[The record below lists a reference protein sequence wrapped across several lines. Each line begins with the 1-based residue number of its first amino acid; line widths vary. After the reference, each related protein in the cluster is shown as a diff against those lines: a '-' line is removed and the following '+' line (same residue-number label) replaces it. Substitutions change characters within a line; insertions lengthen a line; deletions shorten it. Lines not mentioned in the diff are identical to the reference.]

1 MNRLINEKSPYLRGA
16 AHQKINWY
24 PWCEEAFERARLE
37 NKPIFL
43 SSGAEWCHWCHVMA
57 KESFEDLEIAEI
69 LNNNFIC
76 IKIDRDERPDIDRRY
91 QMAVAAMGG
100 GGGWPLSVFLTHDK
114 TPFFGGT
121 YFPVKEG
128 FGRPGFKTLLNAIAE
143 LYKVKKGEIIKA
155 SREIAEVLR
164 QNSMTVKS
172 DMDINPD
179 LLDMAFKMIMD
190 DADFEKGGF
199 GHAPKFPMSG
209 AIDFLLGRY
218 YLEKDEKLGHFLKN
232 TLYKMAMGGI
242 YDQLAGGFHR
252 YSTDPNWII
261 PHFEKM
267 LDDNIWLLK
276 NYADA
281 YSIFHDEFFKQ
292 ISFGIINFIRDELHD
307 ENGGFY
313 ANQGADVD
321 VDDEGGY
328 FTWSKEE
335 FSNALEKEELEV
347 LGAYFLHDEGSLHHN
362 PEKMVLFIKESV
374 DETARKIGMTAGRME
389 ELIERG
395 KKKLISERNKR
406 QKPYVD
412 ITIYTSLNGMAAS
425 IFLKVYQIFKLEDL
439 KECALKAIE
448 RILNDYGEKGVL
460 FHSHNIK
467 AMLDDYV
474 NFIDALI
481 SAYEVTGNKRYII
494 KAEDIMKE
502 CIDRLWDKDGGGF
515 FDSEEDIMGIR
526 IKGID
531 DSPHPSANSLAIII
545 LLKLS
550 KILKDTSYN
559 GYLEDIIKTFVA
571 RANSMGIHAGY
582 FFTGLNAY
590 FNMYEITIQN
600 LAPDN
605 LKERALSFFYPY
617 KTIRYEDGGEKIIFC
632 VNGVCHEPFQ
642 V

>member
-1 MNRLINEKSPYLRGA
+1 MNRLINEKSPYLRKA

-24 PWCEEAFERARLE
+24 PWCEEAFERAKAE
-37 NKPIFL
+37 NKPVFL

-57 KESFEDLEIAEI
+57 KESFEDPEVAEI

-114 TPFFGGT
+114 TPFYGGT

-143 LYKVKKGEIIKA
+143 LYKVKKDEIIKA
-155 SREIAEVLR
+155 GKEIAQALKQDAVI
-164 QNSMTVKS
+164 VKS
-172 DMDINPD
+172 DINPD
-179 LLDMAFKMIMD
+179 LLDTGFKMIMD
-190 DADFEKGGF
+190 DADYENGGF
-199 GHAPKFPMSG
+199 GYAPKFPMSG

-218 YLEKDEKLGHFLKN
+218 YLKKDERLGDFLKN
-232 TLYKMAMGGI
+232 TLYKMARGGI

-252 YSTDPNWII
+252 YSTDPYWII

-276 NYADA
+276 NYTDA
-281 YSIFHDEFFKQ
+281 YNIFNDVFFKD
-292 ISFGIINFIRDELHD
+292 ISIGIINFIRDELYD

-335 FSNALEKEELEV
+335 FSNVIDKEELNV
-347 LGAYFLHDEGSLHHN
+347 LSAYFLHDMGSLHHN
-362 PEKMVLFIKESV
+362 PEKKVLFIKESK
-374 DETARKIGMTAGRME
+374 EEIAKKFGMTAGHVD

-395 KKKLISERNKR
+395 KKKLVSERNKR

-412 ITIYTSLNGMAAS
+412 TTIYTSLNGMAAS
-425 IFLKVYQIFKLEDL
+425 IFLKVYQTFKLEIL

-448 RILNDYGEKGVL
+448 RILHDCEETGVL
-460 FHSHNIK
+460 SHSSGID
-467 AMLDDYV
+467 AMLDDYI

-494 KAEDIMKE
+494 KAEDIIKD

-515 FDSEEDIMGIR
+515 FDSENDIMGIR

-531 DSPHPSANSLAIII
+531 DSPHPSANALAIVV
-545 LLKLS
+545 LSKLS
-550 KILKDTSYN
+550 KILNNTSYN
-559 GYLEDIIKTFVA
+559 NYAEGLIKTFIA
-571 RANSMGIHAGY
+571 RASSMGIHAGY
-582 FFTGLNAY
+582 FYSCLNAY
-590 FNMYEITIQN
+590 FNMNEITIQN

-617 KTIRYEDGGEKIIFC
+617 KTIRYENEGEKIIFC
-632 VNGVCHEPFQ
+632 INGVCHEPFQ